1 MTEAQVRAEL
11 VELRAEL
18 YDIAADARVLAR
30 LLFEADE
37 MDCRFV
43 SDAEQIMHR
52 LLKAAR
58 DQP

>member
-37 MDCRFV
+37 MDCRFT